1 MLTKRVPAHDR
12 RETLINKR
20 GLIKIKQTSILIFP
34 YLQYFIEFDNK
45 LYNIYSNLST
55 EDIQQILKIKQS

>member
-1 MLTKRVPAHDR
+1 MNREQLIHKLTLLDVSLYRKS
-12 RETLINKR
+12 
-20 GLIKIKQTSILIFP
+20 GLSDADGKYKKEPLGFRSH
-34 YLQYFIEFDNK
+34 

>member
-1 MLTKRVPAHDR
+1 MNREQLIHKLTLLDVSLYRKS
-12 RETLINKR
+12 
-20 GLIKIKQTSILIFP
+20 GLSDADSKYKKEPLGFRS
-34 YLQYFIEFDNK
+34 K